1 MKLDEIV
8 TKNYENLNNNDKLI
22 WKYIYQNKKKCSKL
36 SIDELA
42 KLCWVSRSTIMRFA
56 QKLGLSGYSELKAY
70 LKWENQNL
78 QEESEDLVKIICDRN
93 IEAINYYQTLNY
105 DSICKELYEADKI
118 YLYGTGI
125 TQDSVCKEF
134 KRMLL
139 SMEILPELINGE
151 SEFKKIFPL
160 MKENDIV
167 FIVSK
172 SGESDFIREITF
184 KLKNRN
190 IKFISLTSYGD
201 STLARMS
208 TYALFVSTDKLV
220 ITKAATF
227 TSMTF
232 FFLILEILFVK
243 FIEYKKRKRDIF

>member
-8 TKNYENLNNNDKLI
+8 TKYYENLNSNDKI
-22 WKYIYQNKKKCSKL
+22 VWQYIYQNKKKCSKL
-36 SIDELA
+36 SIEELA

-56 QKLGLSGYSELKAY
+56 QKIGLSGYSELKTY
-70 LKWENQNL
+70 LKWETENI
-78 QEESEDLVKIICDRN
+78 QERCEDLVKTICNQN

-105 DSICKELYEADKI
+105 DGICQELDAASRI
-118 YLYGTGI
+118 YLYGTGV

-139 SMEILPELINGE
+139 SVGILPELISGE
-151 SEFKKIFPL
+151 GEFKKSIPL
-160 MKENDIV
+160 VKKNDIV

-172 SGESDFIREITF
+172 SGESDFIKEITF
-184 KLKNRN
+184 ELKNRN
-190 IKFISLTSYGD
+190 IKFISLTGYGN

-208 TYALFVSTDKLV
+208 TYNLFVNTDKLT
-220 ITKAATF
+220 INNTSTF

-232 FFLILEILFVK
+232 FFLILEILFAK
-243 FIEYKKRKRDIF
+243 FTEYKIKQKQLK